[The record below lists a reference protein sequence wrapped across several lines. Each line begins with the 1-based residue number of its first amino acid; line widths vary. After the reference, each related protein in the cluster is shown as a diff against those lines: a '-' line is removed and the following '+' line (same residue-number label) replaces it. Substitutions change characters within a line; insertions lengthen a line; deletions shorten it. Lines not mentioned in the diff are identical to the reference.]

1 MARKPNLP
9 TIPAEDNFDPAKL
22 EAAGEAAETFNVVQQ
37 ASEEAFS
44 TGAHLGRLETAS
56 FFATVAD
63 SIALKS
69 FESLKKTK
77 AWQTVKSATGRNFSS
92 LDEFCRER
100 LGRSYRRLQE
110 LTSNQKMLGE
120 EAFEQAE
127 RLGLRQVDYNLIKTL
142 SAPKQEIIKDALSEG
157 ATKEALQ
164 QAIRELAA
172 ADQQEIVALTEER
185 DQALKDLAETTADLK
200 AKDKLLNKKS
210 EEVIQMQVQMEKK
223 IAANTDWPAAVEP
236 VSEQVAAAWRKIEKA
251 MSELESCRIRIF
263 EVAGEMPEAERVQY
277 EAALSHVMNV
287 YEHTLNTV
295 QALLE
300 KERATF
306 DKTLGLY
313 LPEDDA

>member
-1 MARKPNLP
+1 
-9 TIPAEDNFDPAKL
+9 
-22 EAAGEAAETFNVVQQ
+22 
-37 ASEEAFS
+37 
-44 TGAHLGRLETAS
+44 
-56 FFATVAD
+56 
-63 SIALKS
+63 
-69 FESLKKTK
+69 
-77 AWQTVKSATGRNFSS
+77 
-92 LDEFCRER
+92 
-100 LGRSYRRLQE
+100 
-110 LTSNQKMLGE
+110 
-120 EAFEQAE
+120 
-127 RLGLRQVDYNLIKTL
+127 
-142 SAPKQEIIKDALSEG
+142 
-157 ATKEALQ
+157 
-164 QAIRELAA
+164 
-172 ADQQEIVALTEER
+172 
-185 DQALKDLAETTADLK
+185 
-200 AKDKLLNKKS
+200 
-210 EEVIQMQVQMEKK
+210 MQVQMEKK